1 MKIFQSRPIVS
12 RKNLVD
18 SEEAKNM
25 LYYDLEMLRTMRQK
39 RDFLSRTW
47 ILLVKEE
54 IKKN

>member
-1 MKIFQSRPIVS
+1 MKIFQSHPIVS
-12 RKNLVD
+12 RKDLVD
-18 SEEAKNM
+18 SDEAKNM

-39 RDFLSRTW
+39 KDYLSKTW